1 MMRFLRFSVIGLLI
15 ATAALYVGDWA
26 VFKLRGSPTDQV
38 TVSLFV
44 SAPLKNNKQEI
55 DYLGQEQWSCTR
67 TLFPLPPFA
76 HGQSSPCWYLRSHTN
91 QVTTY

>member
-1 MMRFLRFSVIGLLI
+1 MMRLLRTSAVWLLI
-15 ATAALYVGDWA
+15 AAAALYAGDWL
-26 VFKLRGSPTDQV
+26 VFKLRGSPTDRI

-55 DYLGQEQWSCTR
+55 DYLGQEEWSCAK
-67 TLFPLPPFA
+67 TLFPQLPYA
-76 HGQSSPCWYLRSHTN
+76 EDQSIPCWYLRKHTN